1 MNPRSPS
8 CKQEA
13 RSSAH
18 PPALLLI
25 VAVAL
30 LPAIAGYSLA
40 QEDSGKAAD
49 TPARKAGEARVRELG
64 KVKQAEALR
73 NLQRLEA
80 IMQKLTAR
88 PDDRD
93 PGNSVRLRDAFS
105 LSREI
110 QIRET
115 MQQIL
120 AFIEAGKLD
129 RAVQLQKKVESDL
142 QTVLDLLLEKELDP
156 RKLLKEIRRVRKI
169 LEELDQ
175 VIEEETSEKI
185 DSEEAEQAGA
195 DAAALKKTLARL
207 EELVRKEKGIELD
220 SSAAADQEAL
230 KGLGNRQ
237 AGIRKQTGELL
248 EEDIERTRKGLER
261 ALEDD
266 HDDHDHPP
274 GEPHEDEEKH
284 ERQPAEA
291 GKILDQGKMKQ
302 ALEAMKS
309 AEAALAGK
317 GQDGKAQASAKAAE
331 ARKALEEA
339 VGSSRQELEES
350 RNNRDFPS
358 LKKEQ
363 DGTKQKTQDLLEKL
377 SKRVPGVFSPEGGIP
392 GKGDVAKASEKMSSA
407 SESLSGAK
415 AGKAAGQQ
423 EEAVEELEKG
433 REKVEDTLEALQ
445 EAFRNQLIAYLKE
458 KFTYMLA
465 QQKSATS
472 STRSLDL
479 KLRALN
485 LAAGGKQP
493 EIDIKDRQLAKR
505 LAASELKLSTVCDDV
520 LDVLSEDGTTLV
532 FPEIVVELK
541 ADLEQTGGL
550 LDNLQTGASTRMI
563 QKDIE
568 DTVSE
573 VLAALEEAAKK
584 PPPPSPNKGR
594 EKKNQNSS
602 APLLAK
608 SAELKMVRALQLRI
622 NRRTSRFD
630 TSRKSVDLSN
640 EARSHLRE
648 IGRKQKEVEKLL
660 RRIAR
665 SIGQ

>member
-93 PGNSVRLRDAFS
+93 PANSVRLRDAFS

-220 SSAAADQEAL
+220 SSATAGQEAR

-248 EEDIERTRKGLER
+248 EEDLERTRKGLER

-302 ALEAMKS
+302 AIEAMKS

-317 GQDGKAQASAKAAE
+317 GPDGKAQASAKAAE

-339 VGSSRQELEES
+339 AGASRQELEES

-377 SKRVPGVFSPEGGIP
+377 SKRVPGVFAPEGGIP
-392 GKGDVAKASEKMSSA
+392 GKEDVAKASEKMSSA

-485 LAAGGKQP
+485 LAAGGKP
-493 EIDIKDRQLAKR
+493 PRIDIKDRQLAKR
-505 LAASELKLSTVCDDV
+505 LAASELRLSTVCDDV

-550 LDNLQTGASTRMI
+550 LDNLQTGDSTRMI

>member
-1 MNPRSPS
+1 MKPRSPS
-8 CKQEA
+8 CKQDA

-18 PPALLLI
+18 PPAMLLI

-40 QEDSGKAAD
+40 QEGSGKTAD
-49 TPARKAGEARVRELG
+49 NPDRKAGEARVRELG
-64 KVKQAEALR
+64 KLKQAEALR
-73 NLQRLEA
+73 NLLRLEA

-93 PGNSVRLRDAFS
+93 PANSVRLREAFS

-115 MQQIL
+115 MQQIV

-185 DSEEAEQAGA
+185 DSEEADQAGA
-195 DAAALKKTLARL
+195 DAAVLKKTLARL

-220 SSAAADQEAL
+220 SSAAADQEAR
-230 KGLGNRQ
+230 KSLGDRQ

-248 EEDIERTRKGLER
+248 KEDLERARKELER

-284 ERQPAEA
+284 ERQPAAA
-291 GKILDQGKMKQ
+291 GKILDQDKMKQ
-302 ALEAMKS
+302 AIEAMKS

-317 GQDGKAQASAKAAE
+317 GQDGKTQASAKAAE

-339 VGSSRQELEES
+339 IGSSRQKLEES
-350 RNNRDFPS
+350 RNNRDFPA

-465 QQKSATS
+465 QQKSATG

-485 LAAGGKQP
+485 LAAGGEQP

-505 LAASELKLSTVCDDV
+505 LAASELKLSAVCD
-520 LDVLSEDGTTLV
+520 
-532 FPEIVVELK
+532 
-541 ADLEQTGGL
+541 
-550 LDNLQTGASTRMI
+550 
-563 QKDIE
+563 
-568 DTVSE
+568 
-573 VLAALEEAAKK
+573 
-584 PPPPSPNKGR
+584 
-594 EKKNQNSS
+594 
-602 APLLAK
+602 
-608 SAELKMVRALQLRI
+608 
-622 NRRTSRFD
+622 
-630 TSRKSVDLSN
+630 
-640 EARSHLRE
+640 
-648 IGRKQKEVEKLL
+648 
-660 RRIAR
+660 
-665 SIGQ
+665 